1 MRTSNATAT
10 WTGSLAEGNGEFS
23 ADSGAFAGE
32 YSFGT
37 RFGEEHGTNPE
48 ELIAAAHASC
58 FSMAL
63 ALALGEEG
71 YDPEEISTD
80 AECTMGEVG
89 GAPTITGVRLSTRGR
104 VPGIDEETF
113 RSVAEAASE
122 ECPVSRA
129 VAGNLEIHVEAEL
142 VG

>member
-10 WTGSLAEGNGEFS
+10 WRGSLAEGSGEFS
-23 ADSGAFAGE
+23 ADSGAFSGE

-37 RFGEEHGTNPE
+37 RFAQEPGTNPE

-71 YDPEEISTD
+71 YDPEEITTD
-80 AECTMGEVG
+80 GECTMGEVDG
-89 GAPTITGVRLSTRGR
+89 DPTITEMRLHVRGR

-113 RSVAEAASE
+113 RAVARTAKE

-129 VAGNLEIHVEAEL
+129 LAGNLEIHLDAEL
-142 VG
+142 Q